1 MQNKA
6 GSQSSMQRLIQF
18 PGQSDYYYALLHRCS
33 DIITPLLQ
41 HYYIL
46 LQFYYEFLQCYF
58 SILRI
63 FTIVLH
69 HYYVLLRLLLHH
81 YYLLLL

>member
-1 MQNKA
+1 
-6 GSQSSMQRLIQF
+6 MQRLIQF

-46 LQFYYEFLQCYF
+46 LQFYYEFLQCYY
-58 SILRI
+58 SI
-63 FTIVLH
+63 FAYFYH
-69 HYYVLLRLLLHH
+69 CYYIIITC
-81 YYLLLL
+81 YYNC